1 MFYENLNA
9 NGNKKKK
16 KTKAKNKKKKASSKT
31 KKKKTEDAED
41 DETGAVDGVE
51 SDKSDEETDKDEAC
65 PSHPILYIYSP
76 ALIELSTVPFHL
88 HSKMSL
94 FLVTITSHL
103 AWLLISYFGWSLT
116 R

>member
-51 SDKSDEETDKDEAC
+51 SDKSDEETGKDEAC
-65 PSHPILYIYSP
+65 SSHPLLYIYRTHT
-76 ALIELSTVPFHL
+76 LLLCTVPFHL
-88 HSKMSL
+88 HPKMSL
-94 FLVTITSHL
+94 FLSTITSHL
-103 AWLLISYFGWSLT
+103 ACLSISHFGWSST